1 MKTKHLVQSVIAGS
15 LLWATGANAATQ
27 LLADNVL
34 ELPSV
39 TGVDTIFLNQES
51 MEVLTA
57 EIEVNLAEAMRVK
70 FEFDFGNMNV
80 DTLDGLINESGD
92 STLNSFVAET
102 DRTSEQ
108 QDAFDLAAAD
118 VQSEINNAQLLSVSG
133 LDDIEL
139 SASNTFIA
147 ILTGDGVAEGFSFAG
162 SEDQATWVVGL
173 LAAGTYTLDVTSILA
188 TGGAGNIQISA
199 VPIPAA
205 AILFGTA
212 LAGFAGFSTRRKA

>member
-118 VQSEINNAQLLSVSG
+118 VQSEINNAQLLIVSG

-139 SASNTFIA
+139 SASNT
-147 ILTGDGVAEGFSFAG
+147 
-162 SEDQATWVVGL
+162 
-173 LAAGTYTLDVTSILA
+173 
-188 TGGAGNIQISA
+188 IS
-199 VPIPAA
+199 
-205 AILFGTA
+205 L
-212 LAGFAGFSTRRKA
+212 RY